1 MIAKSR
7 DILKRDGME
16 YGVICADE
24 ECFVIGRRFYN
35 IEQKCY
41 TTDYT
46 YLEAYSN
53 DEEINTLSDLN
64 FIKI

>member
-1 MIAKSR
+1 
-7 DILKRDGME
+7 ME

-53 DEEINTLSDLN
+53 DKAINTLSDLN